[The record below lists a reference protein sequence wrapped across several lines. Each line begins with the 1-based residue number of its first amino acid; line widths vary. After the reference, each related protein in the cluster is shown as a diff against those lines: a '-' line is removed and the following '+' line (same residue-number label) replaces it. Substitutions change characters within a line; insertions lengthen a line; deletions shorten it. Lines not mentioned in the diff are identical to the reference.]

1 MADTDTTT
9 PQDAPPAET
18 PEDTTPPAQVAPDA
32 SKDDEEG
39 KGGKAAILAD
49 LAAERDKRQALEKQV
64 TDLSAAQQ
72 QQLDAIAKALGLK
85 QDDAAPD
92 PAKLAEQV
100 TAEQQRAR
108 DAQVQLAV
116 YRSAK
121 GVDVDALLDSKSFTD
136 TLTDVD
142 PTNAEAV
149 ATAVKSFV
157 DAHPR
162 FKVDATPTPGQAGIG
177 VTGGGTGPVDPRTA
191 DLMQIQ
197 ADLAAAKRR

>member
-9 PQDAPPAET
+9 PQDAPPADA
-18 PEDTTPPAQVAPDA
+18 PEDTTTPPPVDDAP
-32 SKDDEEG
+32 KDGEDG
-39 KGGKAAILAD
+39 KGGKTAILAD

-64 TDLSAAQQ
+64 NDLTAAQQ
-72 QQLDAIAKALGLK
+72 SQLDAIAKALGLK
-85 QDDAAPD
+85 QDDTAPD

-116 YRSAK
+116 YRNSK

-149 ATAVKSFV
+149 AAAVKSFV

-162 FKVDATPTPGQAGIG
+162 FKVDSTPTPGQAGIG

-191 DLMQIQ
+191 DLLQIQ